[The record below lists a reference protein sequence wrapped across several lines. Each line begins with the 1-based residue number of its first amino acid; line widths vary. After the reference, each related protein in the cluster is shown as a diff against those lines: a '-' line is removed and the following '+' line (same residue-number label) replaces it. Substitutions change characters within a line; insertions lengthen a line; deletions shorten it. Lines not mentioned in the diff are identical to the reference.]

1 MRGKIA
7 WDLVACSLGLA
18 QVGRLFLYRHWGLV
32 SGQLWH
38 IYWACVKDGEAW
50 RAVVLW
56 GREESD
62 AT

>member
-7 WDLVACSLGLA
+7 WDPVTCSLGLV
-18 QVGRLFLYRHWGLV
+18 QVGWLFLYRHWGLV
-32 SGQLWH
+32 SGQLWRV
-38 IYWACVKDGEAW
+38 YWTCVKDREAW

-56 GREESD
+56 GREELD